1 MIRVRPVGRLALFLA
16 LGGTSPCHAA
26 TEEAKAPDYLEWRL
40 LNRNY
45 FLYNDYRRADA
56 GRGYRKEWA
65 HGLIVDLES
74 AYTPGRVG
82 FGLDLHG
89 FAGFKLDGGRGH
101 AGTGLLPLDSSGDNA
116 SEYSDAGAA
125 LKLRLGESL
134 LKVGEM
140 TVETPVFD
148 TSDKRLQPQYARGF
162 FLQSDDLDRVR
173 IQAGR
178 FTAFKEQAS
187 SSGHGDFDGYGA
199 STAGSAIGFAGAS
212 LAASD
217 NLSGS
222 LFAAQLDNVWRQVY
236 LNMNLQRAA
245 FSLDGNLYRTRDQ
258 GRSRA
263 GAIDT
268 LAYSLQLKYRVGAQ
282 GFSWPTSVS
291 MGIRRS
297 TSSEVTP
304 STSPTRS
311 STPIS
316 TVPANAPGRPA
327 TTSTWPRS
335 ACRG

>member
-162 FLQSDDLDRVR
+162 
-173 IQAGR
+173 
-178 FTAFKEQAS
+178 
-187 SSGHGDFDGYGA
+187 
-199 STAGSAIGFAGAS
+199 
-212 LAASD
+212 
-217 NLSGS
+217 
-222 LFAAQLDNVWRQVY
+222 
-236 LNMNLQRAA
+236 
-245 FSLDGNLYRTRDQ
+245 
-258 GRSRA
+258 
-263 GAIDT
+263 
-268 LAYSLQLKYRVGAQ
+268 
-282 GFSWPTSVS
+282 
-291 MGIRRS
+291 
-297 TSSEVTP
+297 
-304 STSPTRS
+304 
-311 STPIS
+311 
-316 TVPANAPGRPA
+316 
-327 TTSTWPRS
+327 
-335 ACRG
+335 

>member
-56 GRGYRKEWA
+56 RRGYRKEWA
-65 HGLIVDLES
+65 HGLIADLES

-222 LFAAQLDNVWRQVY
+222 LFAAQL
-236 LNMNLQRAA
+236 
-245 FSLDGNLYRTRDQ
+245 
-258 GRSRA
+258 
-263 GAIDT
+263 
-268 LAYSLQLKYRVGAQ
+268 
-282 GFSWPTSVS
+282 
-291 MGIRRS
+291 
-297 TSSEVTP
+297 
-304 STSPTRS
+304 
-311 STPIS
+311 
-316 TVPANAPGRPA
+316 
-327 TTSTWPRS
+327 
-335 ACRG
+335 

>member
-1 MIRVRPVGRLALFLA
+1 
-16 LGGTSPCHAA
+16 
-26 TEEAKAPDYLEWRL
+26 
-40 LNRNY
+40 
-45 FLYNDYRRADA
+45 
-56 GRGYRKEWA
+56 
-65 HGLIVDLES
+65 
-74 AYTPGRVG
+74 
-82 FGLDLHG
+82 
-89 FAGFKLDGGRGH
+89 
-101 AGTGLLPLDSSGDNA
+101 
-116 SEYSDAGAA
+116 
-125 LKLRLGESL
+125 
-134 LKVGEM
+134 M

-282 GFSWPTSVS
+282 GFSLAYQRVHGDTPFDFVGGDSIYLANS
-291 MGIRRS
+291 IKYADFNGPGERS
-297 TSSEVTP
+297 WQARYDLDLAPFGLPGLSFIGAYAAAAP
-304 STSPTRS
+304 STAAMRRPAALQPRWAPMAAYRTLQGSGGKHWERDLDLRYLFASGPLKDLSLNVSHLSHR
-311 STPIS
+311 
-316 TVPANAPGRPA
+316 ANAAQAGDDIDRLYLIVEYPLKG
-327 TTSTWPRS
+327 SL
-335 ACRG
+335 

>member
-65 HGLIVDLES
+65 HGLIADLES

-199 STAGSAIGFAGAS
+199 STAGSAIG
-212 LAASD
+212 
-217 NLSGS
+217 
-222 LFAAQLDNVWRQVY
+222 
-236 LNMNLQRAA
+236 
-245 FSLDGNLYRTRDQ
+245 
-258 GRSRA
+258 
-263 GAIDT
+263 
-268 LAYSLQLKYRVGAQ
+268 
-282 GFSWPTSVS
+282 
-291 MGIRRS
+291 
-297 TSSEVTP
+297 
-304 STSPTRS
+304 
-311 STPIS
+311 
-316 TVPANAPGRPA
+316 
-327 TTSTWPRS
+327 
-335 ACRG
+335 

>member
-65 HGLIVDLES
+65 HGLIADLES

-199 STAGSAIGFAGAS
+199 STAGSAIGFALLVFFLPCVFLLGGYLIGRLLGLGDGGS
-212 LAASD
+212 IGMAA
-217 NLSGS
+217 
-222 LFAAQLDNVWRQVY
+222 
-236 LNMNLQRAA
+236 
-245 FSLDGNLYRTRDQ
+245 
-258 GRSRA
+258 A
-263 GAIDT
+263 G
-268 LAYSLQLKYRVGAQ
+268 LVL
-282 GFSWPTSVS
+282 GF
-291 MGIRRS
+291 
-297 TSSEVTP
+297 
-304 STSPTRS
+304 
-311 STPIS
+311 
-316 TVPANAPGRPA
+316 VPAVLINRTITRRKTPEFTVLGYLH
-327 TTSTWPRS
+327 SV
-335 ACRG
+335 

>member
-1 MIRVRPVGRLALFLA
+1 M
-16 LGGTSPCHAA
+16 
-26 TEEAKAPDYLEWRL
+26 
-40 LNRNY
+40 
-45 FLYNDYRRADA
+45 
-56 GRGYRKEWA
+56 
-65 HGLIVDLES
+65 
-74 AYTPGRVG
+74 
-82 FGLDLHG
+82 
-89 FAGFKLDGGRGH
+89 
-101 AGTGLLPLDSSGDNA
+101 PLDSSGDNA

-282 GFSWPTSVS
+282 GFSLAYQRVHGDTPFDFVGGDSIYLANSIKYADFNGPGERSWQARYDLDLAPFGLPGLSFMARYVS
-291 MGIRRS
+291 GRAIDGSHAPAGGAYNPLGADGRYRPLQGS
-297 TSSEVTP
+297 GGKHWERDLDLRYVFASGPLKDLSLNV
-304 STSPTRS
+304 SHLSHR
-311 STPIS
+311 
-316 TVPANAPGRPA
+316 ANAAQAGDDIDRLYLIVEYPLKG
-327 TTSTWPRS
+327 SL
-335 ACRG
+335 